1 MTKASW
7 LIAALVAFCYLS
19 LLPLESTATGLVR
32 AAFGVHAAGVLNGRY
47 WIFLTYQFL
56 HGGWIHLAVN
66 LVTLLSVGPEVERT
80 VGSFRLVALY
90 TLGGVAG
97 AAVWLIAVWPL
108 DTVLIGAS
116 ASICGLLG
124 ALAAL
129 RPRERYALIFL
140 PVPLPAWLIIA
151 ALAATQAAHVMLF
164 GAQGHVA
171 YIAHLAGGFAG
182 FAVALVLRRQNALRR
197 AAQ

>member
-7 LIAALVAFCYLS
+7 IIAALVALCFLA

-47 WIFLTYQFL
+47 WTFLTYQFL
-56 HGGWIHLAVN
+56 HGGWLHLAVN
-66 LVTLLSVGPEVERT
+66 LVTLLSVGPEVERA
-80 VGSFRLVALY
+80 VGSLRLAALY

-97 AAVWLIAVWPL
+97 AAVWLVTVWPL

-140 PVPLPAWLIIA
+140 PAPLPAWLIIA
-151 ALAATQAAHVMLF
+151 VLAATQAAHVMLF
-164 GAQGHVA
+164 GTQGHVA
-171 YIAHLAGGFAG
+171 YVAHLAGGFAG
-182 FAVALVLRRQNALRR
+182 FAAALTLRRRSAVRR
-197 AAQ
+197 LAD